1 MARSGPISRRSIPGK
16 VKVFPVYST
25 NKQGDL
31 YIKTVD
37 RNFLVLNYYYGL
49 LWSLSRLVV
58 PITDI
63 HKRGVLEWIVEPPL

>member
-1 MARSGPISRRSIPGK
+1 M
-16 VKVFPVYST
+16 

-37 RNFLVLNYYYGL
+37 QNFLVSNYYYGL